1 MKPHTGTP
9 MNRPSLLLNRT
20 KRGAVAV
27 VALGLLASP
36 SFAAEA
42 PAACPSQ
49 PTRVLRSVGGAM
61 DYLGTV
67 AGIPDLC
74 RMQRPDGAADYY
86 LGSWRSDWPGAGLA
100 YPAIRTVLHGGPG
113 TRASFVTRS
122 YPGLQ
127 FTDTFVHEGLDP
139 LTVDG
144 VRYAT
149 IKLAHER
156 EGIEGNTYHSIITS
170 WREEATGIVL
180 KVVERQISGQSYGP
194 NTTWMATHVERL
206 P

>member
-1 MKPHTGTP
+1 
-9 MNRPSLLLNRT
+9 
-20 KRGAVAV
+20 
-27 VALGLLASP
+27 
-36 SFAAEA
+36 
-42 PAACPSQ
+42 
-49 PTRVLRSVGGAM
+49 M